1 MFSFPVFFSARIV
14 HPPMKEVKLNVAQI
28 QTVSISFHGDR
39 SEEARRTPVS
49 ELLEFIE
56 NVKRHNGIAVFRC
69 FFSGLNGASQKI
81 TKRPV
86 ASSST

>member
-56 NVKRHNGIAVFRC
+56 NVKRHRRSNLKKAPKHRVPLQF
-69 FFSGLNGASQKI
+69 K
-81 TKRPV
+81 
-86 ASSST
+86 